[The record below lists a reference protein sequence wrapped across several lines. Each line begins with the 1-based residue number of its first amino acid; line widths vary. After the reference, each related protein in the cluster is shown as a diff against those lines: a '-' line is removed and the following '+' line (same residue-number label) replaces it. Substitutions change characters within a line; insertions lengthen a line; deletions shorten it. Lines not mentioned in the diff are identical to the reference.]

1 MASGPQDELLSCPG
15 SKMPALLLDFFG
27 GITSD
32 KPDVHFTVSNDSNL
46 FWQFGTWA
54 VDNKNPCDIPCT
66 SWLIGILTS
75 TYLGSIT
82 SCDKLPTRAS
92 IIACN
97 SLALHRWFHWSQPW
111 HFRMLV
117 LIRRLTY
124 LILPVL
130 SISEEICPT
139 ILMEEIDGLH
149 LHSHV
154 RVQYY
159 KNPFEVI
166 FISTG
171 QLSFFHQCTSCTTN
185 SNPKSLMPTKGLW
198 NHLWQRFWQQKFC
211 LANLEAPQF
220 HEDFGLPKIWKSSP
234 SSSLYINQYYPV
246 EKTRSDLKK
255 GREKTMDP

>member
-1 MASGPQDELLSCPG
+1 MSCCPVLG
-15 SKMPALLLDFFG
+15 LKCLVAWFFLGYHKCQNQMFISQSPMIQVSSDNPALEQWM
-27 GITSD
+27 S
-32 KPDVHFTVSNDSNL
+32 K
-46 FWQFGTWA
+46 
-54 VDNKNPCDIPCT
+54 KPCDIPCT
-66 SWLIGILTS
+66 SWLIGMLTC

-92 IIACN
+92 VIAYN
-97 SLALHRWFHWSQPW
+97 SLVLYRWFHCSQPW
-111 HFRMLV
+111 HFRMFV

-124 LILPVL
+124 LILL

-139 ILMEEIDGLH
+139 ILIEEIEGLH

-154 RVQYY
+154 QVQYY

-198 NHLWQRFWQQKFC
+198 NHLRQR
-211 LANLEAPQF
+211 F
-220 HEDFGLPKIWKSSP
+220 HEDFGTPKIWNSSP
-234 SSSLYINQYYPV
+234 SSSLYINQYYP
-246 EKTRSDLKK
+246 TRSGFKK
-255 GREKTMDP
+255 QGREKSMEP